1 MTGATFLEAGPAWEA
16 EEARW
21 ARWARKEEAQW
32 KGAGLGIGMPGGKSA
47 VIIIKASQLLS
58 IC

>member
-32 KGAGLGIGMPGGKSA
+32 KGAGLGMGMPGGKSA
-47 VIIIKASQLLS
+47 VIIIKASQLY
-58 IC
+58 